1 MISKD
6 GFVYADKPTDAIE
19 VTNVKILQ
27 DRILLLT
34 FNNGQQRLFDAS
46 VLVGEA
52 FKPLDDDTVF
62 HSVSIDHGVVT
73 WLDGEIDCAPE
84 YMYENSFK
92 YTP

>member
-6 GFVYADKPTDAIE
+6 EFVYADKPTDAIE

-34 FNNGQQRLFDAS
+34 FNNGKQRQFDAS

-52 FKPLDDDTVF
+52 FKPLDDEAVF

-73 WLDGEIDCAPE
+73 WLDGKIDCAPE
-84 YMYENSFK
+84 YMYENSSK
-92 YTP
+92 YM